1 MSLGE
6 TDKVWWQLINKRLV
20 NSGAVLIIF
29 AVKEKIPLRR
39 DYIARTY
46 KDKII
51 EKLLSYSSLTNE
63 VKEKVKERIFVSI
76 NSEMFNIKQFIG
88 AKKSA

>member
-1 MSLGE
+1 MQIRIS
-6 TDKVWWQLINKRLV
+6 NR
-20 NSGAVLIIF
+20 
-29 AVKEKIPLRR
+29 
-39 DYIARTY
+39 Y